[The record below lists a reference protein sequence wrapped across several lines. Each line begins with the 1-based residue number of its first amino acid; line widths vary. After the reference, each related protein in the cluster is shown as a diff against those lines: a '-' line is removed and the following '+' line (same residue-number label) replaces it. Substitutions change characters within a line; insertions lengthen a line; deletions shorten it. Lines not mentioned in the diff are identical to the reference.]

1 MKEKDLIAMFNKIT
15 INGNREMTQ
24 ERFIQAVNEL
34 MAIKSTRRSERRA
47 NGSNSKA
54 KEVCELGYRP
64 VECVKESYL
73 PNGCK
78 GCNNYKQTD

>member
-24 ERFIQAVNEL
+24 ERFIQAINEL

-47 NGSNSKA
+47 DGSNKA
-54 KEVCELGYRP
+54 K
-64 VECVKESYL
+64 VKS
-73 PNGCK
+73 C
-78 GCNNYKQTD
+78 QTCFGSINEDYCGEGFCDFHNRWKAR